1 MAVTLENATLGGRP
15 TEEATGVHIEDEIR
29 SFCIIGDDSPTLF
42 SPGTLLLTF
51 RRDDESDEE
60 HDLAVSLHG
69 PRGVGRLCAA
79 KITFAPASADP
90 SDALRQRTM
99 LRFPEPF
106 GFSVAG
112 EYVFRAF
119 IDGQEVG
126 VLNVPATVAHGVLRV
141 VFSGLF
147 ENPPQEQEPN
157 GEESLAPARRLSA
170 ELPFTLYCGDAFGGY
185 RIARLWLRDDLESD
199 ETPYELEVWPPS
211 PRLVAA
217 PGFVAAVHAAHDR
230 YLIGRREDPELSDGR
245 SHELIV
251 NVRVEET
258 FDLPEHGVQV
268 LAW

>member
-147 ENPPQEQEPN
+147 ENPPQEQEPD